1 MRLHVSV
8 VNKLLELVQNYGGHE
23 HDHKLRVK
31 LTELDLTPY
40 ERQSTVSQEVIL
52 VLTEDYVKQLSGNA
66 GR

>member
-23 HDHKLRVK
+23 YDHKLRVK